1 MQDDSMTSYASI
13 HTYIFRVLK
22 YKTLTIRVINISLPL
37 YTQIIG
43 IFEQQHS
50 TVKAASKG
58 RNIKNV
64 SN

>member
-1 MQDDSMTSYASI
+1 MIVNMMSYASI

-50 TVKAASKG
+50 TETSVKAEIL
-58 RNIKNV
+58 RM
-64 SN
+64 